1 MECRNMRLEI
11 GQRLKEERER
21 LGLSQQAFA
30 EIGGASKRSQVE
42 WEKGAQVPNAEFLAL
57 VAKSGADVA
66 FIVTGARALS
76 QQDLE
81 ADLDRY
87 GKAWET
93 LEMALEATGREMSAA
108 KKRKAADALYRA
120 SKAQMAPSHDQLV
133 ALVLELAA

>member
-1 MECRNMRLEI
+1 MRLEI

-57 VAKSGADVA
+57 VAECGADVA
-66 FIVTGARALS
+66 FIVTGKRSISA
-76 QQDLE
+76 QDLE
-81 ADLDRY
+81 SDLDRY

-93 LEMALEATGREMSAA
+93 LELALEATGREMDPIR
-108 KKRKAADALYRA
+108 KRKAADALFRA
-120 SKAQMAPSHDQLV
+120 SKAQMAASTEQLV
-133 ALVLELAA
+133 NLVLDLAA